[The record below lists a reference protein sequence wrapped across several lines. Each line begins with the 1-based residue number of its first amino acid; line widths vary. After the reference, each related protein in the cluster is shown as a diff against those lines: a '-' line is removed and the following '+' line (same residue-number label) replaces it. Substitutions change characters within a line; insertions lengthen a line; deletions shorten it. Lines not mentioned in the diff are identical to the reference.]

1 MTYGKP
7 FLSPGS
13 SELNQNPAY
22 AAGRSQSRKHL
33 SSLNRLA
40 YKESN
45 CIEQITTWNTVGR
58 EESLE
63 QNRVGTEELGEEKLF
78 LRSLYISIYSDT
90 NHIPGLNTS

>member
-1 MTYGKP
+1 MTYRKP

-22 AAGRSQSRKHL
+22 AAGRLQSRKHL

-78 LRSLYISIYSDT
+78 IFKEFVYKHLLRHKPYSR
-90 NHIPGLNTS
+90 S